1 MSQVQ
6 DPKVTPDTGQL
17 RCRECQKTVALEQ
30 QVHGVVHD
38 FNNILEVIIGFS
50 ELLLMRTPD
59 KYQLR
64 DDIAEIR
71 KAADQGTALTRN
83 LLRFYR
89 DEALE
94 ADALDI
100 NELLRESQ
108 NFFQQL
114 IGDRFSLQIVAGAGL
129 YPVRMNA
136 SQAQQ
141 VVTNL
146 LTNARDAM
154 PEGGTLVIESGSL
167 NLNGYHS
174 ENQIGVPAGRYSTLA
189 VVDTGGGMDAE
200 TRSHIFEPFFTTKEP
215 GKGTGLGLAMVN
227 GILKQNGAY
236 ASIESN
242 LGSGT
247 TVKIFLP
254 AVADAKSREVPP
266 SLSTHRCRATG
277 F

>member
-1 MSQVQ
+1 MSQAQ
-6 DPKVTPDTGQL
+6 DPRVTPDPGQL

-64 DDIAEIR
+64 NDIAEIR

-100 NELLRESQ
+100 NELLRESP

-129 YPVRMNA
+129 YPVICRGRRR
-136 SQAQQ
+136 
-141 VVTNL
+141 L
-146 LTNARDAM
+146 LRIGL
-154 PEGGTLVIESGSL
+154 PE
-167 NLNGYHS
+167 Y
-174 ENQIGVPAGRYSTLA
+174 
-189 VVDTGGGMDAE
+189 
-200 TRSHIFEPFFTTKEP
+200 
-215 GKGTGLGLAMVN
+215 
-227 GILKQNGAY
+227 
-236 ASIESN
+236 
-242 LGSGT
+242 
-247 TVKIFLP
+247 
-254 AVADAKSREVPP
+254 
-266 SLSTHRCRATG
+266 RANRK
-277 F
+277 